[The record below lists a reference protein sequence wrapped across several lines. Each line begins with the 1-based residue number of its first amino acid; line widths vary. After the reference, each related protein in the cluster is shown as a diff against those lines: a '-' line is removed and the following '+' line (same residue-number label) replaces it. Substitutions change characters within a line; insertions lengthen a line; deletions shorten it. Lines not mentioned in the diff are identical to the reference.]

1 MLYFDHSA
9 TTPIDPSVLSLMNGL
24 NQKMYGNPS
33 SVYDLGRNAK
43 NTIEIAR
50 RQFAESINCEPKEII
65 FTGGGSEANNIVLW
79 NMLHQKRNHV
89 ITSSIE
95 HPAILLV
102 LKELEKL
109 GVTHTIIP
117 VDNNGNVN
125 PEDIKNNIT
134 PDTGLITIMM
144 ANNEVGTIEPIED
157 IAIIAKDY
165 DILFH
170 SDAIQVLGKLPVDV
184 KKLNVDMMSFSAHKF
199 YGPKGVG
206 ALFLK
211 NGVNIKPMIIG
222 GSQEKKMRAGTE
234 NVSGIAGLGLAAEI
248 ARISTNEVC
257 SHLVKLENH
266 FRNRISEINHDI
278 IFNGN
283 LKNNLP
289 GLINLTIPNIS
300 SDLLLIH
307 LDKQGIAISNGSA
320 CSSGTISPSPILK
333 AMGVSDKNNLESIR
347 ISAGK
352 HNTIDE
358 VDKLVDSIASSIMT
372 IRKNSS

>member
-1 MLYFDHSA
+1 
-9 TTPIDPSVLSLMNGL
+9 
-24 NQKMYGNPS
+24 
-33 SVYDLGRNAK
+33 
-43 NTIEIAR
+43 
-50 RQFAESINCEPKEII
+50 
-65 FTGGGSEANNIVLW
+65 
-79 NMLHQKRNHV
+79 MLHQKRNHV

-157 IAIIAKDY
+157 IAIIAKDH

-248 ARISTNEVC
+248 ARKSTN
-257 SHLVKLENH
+257 
-266 FRNRISEINHDI
+266 
-278 IFNGN
+278 
-283 LKNNLP
+283 
-289 GLINLTIPNIS
+289 
-300 SDLLLIH
+300 
-307 LDKQGIAISNGSA
+307 
-320 CSSGTISPSPILK
+320 
-333 AMGVSDKNNLESIR
+333 
-347 ISAGK
+347 
-352 HNTIDE
+352 
-358 VDKLVDSIASSIMT
+358 
-372 IRKNSS
+372 

>member
-157 IAIIAKDY
+157 IAIIAKDH

-248 ARISTNEVC
+248 ARKSTNEVC
-257 SHLVKLENH
+257 PHLEKLENH
-266 FRNRISEINHDI
+266 FRNRILEINHDI

-333 AMGVSDKNNLESIR
+333 AMGVSGKNNLESIR